1 LAFLAERDFPF
12 IGRKNAEWFGGMAKK
27 QYLCS
32 NLYEVNDY
40 RPRLPLYQSINH
52 KKLDV
57 YEN

>member
-1 LAFLAERDFPF
+1 MAERDFPF

-40 RPRLPLYQSINH
+40 SPRLPLYQSINH